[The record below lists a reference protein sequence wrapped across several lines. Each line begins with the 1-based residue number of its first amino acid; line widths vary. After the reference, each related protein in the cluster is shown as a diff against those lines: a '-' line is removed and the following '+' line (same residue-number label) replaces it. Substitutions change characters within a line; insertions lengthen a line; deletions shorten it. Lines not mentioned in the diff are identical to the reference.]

1 MEESQEAAYEAI
13 NDILNKV
20 FGFSLIEPITQKDVI
35 TVCRPNM
42 LGHVKSKV
50 KDRLKNGPLYMD
62 YEKHKEEED
71 QK

>member
-1 MEESQEAAYEAI
+1 M
-13 NDILNKV
+13 

-71 QK
+71 QKEK